1 MVLGPDEQRHRVLI
15 PHCLAVTELNERTYC
30 VQSLMLCI
38 KLDDDSLYTYVRDLH
53 QAYGS

>member
-30 VQSLMLCI
+30 TVVDVVY
-38 KLDDDSLYTYVRDLH
+38 K
-53 QAYGS
+53 A